1 MDKNKIV
8 VDGIIIEIP
17 RERLED
23 METLEAMSDIQEGN
37 ALKIV
42 PLFRR
47 IFGDDYKRIKAELK
61 GDSEILSVE
70 TMTNWFTKAMEALN
84 AKN

>member
-1 MDKNKIV
+1 MEIKRIE
-8 VDGIIIEIP
+8 VDGVSVSIP
-17 RERLED
+17 MERLED
-23 METLEAMSDIQEGN
+23 MDTLEAMSDIQEGN

-61 GDSEILSVE
+61 GDAEILSVE
-70 TMTNWFTKAMEALN
+70 TMTNWFTKAIEALN

>member
-1 MDKNKIV
+1 MEIKKIE
-8 VDGIIIEIP
+8 VDGISVEIP
-17 RERLED
+17 MERLED
-23 METLEAMSDIQEGN
+23 MDTIEAMSDIQEGN

-47 IFGDDYKRIKAELK
+47 IFGGDYSRIKTELK
-61 GDSEILSVE
+61 GDSETLSVE

>member
-1 MDKNKIV
+1 MEIKRIE
-8 VDGIIIEIP
+8 VDGVSASIP
-17 RERLED
+17 MERLED
-23 METLEAMSDIQEGN
+23 MDTLEAMSDIQHGN
-37 ALKIV
+37 ALEIV

-70 TMTNWFTKAMEALN
+70 TMTNWFTRAMEALN

>member
-1 MDKNKIV
+1 MEIKKIE
-8 VDGIIIEIP
+8 VDGISVEIP
-17 RERLED
+17 MERLED

-61 GDSEILSVE
+61 GDAEILSVE
-70 TMTNWFTKAMEALN
+70 TMTNWFTKAMEPLN